1 MALTPVLT
9 PQVSDSVD
17 GFLVRSLAI
26 TYHDGSVVG
35 NHTHVW
41 GQLIYGTSGVMCVSA
56 ADKVWFVPPSQAVW
70 LPPKQNHSISI
81 LGDVALRTLYLAPA
95 ISAILAEEVM
105 ALEVSPLLREVVLHI
120 QDLNMLAEGNAG
132 HDRLAGVLVDLL
144 ADAPIGQL
152 CLPMPVDSRAVAA
165 ARWMQENPAELVE
178 LGTVAK
184 QHGCSLRTLQ
194 RLFTRETGLT
204 LDTWRQKARL
214 IYAVTQLS
222 NSKNVTEAGLLCG
235 YDSISAF
242 IAAFKKLF
250 GVTPGRFI
258 VSDRVGQK

>member
-1 MALTPVLT
+1 MDLTPK
-9 PQVSDSVD
+9 VSNSSD
-17 GFLVRSLAI
+17 GFHVRSLAI
-26 TYHDGSVVG
+26 TYHDESVIGS
-35 NHTHVW
+35 HAHSW

-56 ADKVWFVPPSQAVW
+56 ASKVWFVPPTRAIW
-70 LPPKQNHSISI
+70 LPPKQHHSISM
-81 LGDVALRTLYLAPA
+81 LGDVAMRTLYLAPV
-95 ISAILAEEVM
+95 ISTALAAEVV

-120 QDLNMLAEGNAG
+120 HDLEMLAENDTG

-144 ADAPIGQL
+144 AEAPIGQL
-152 CLPMPVDSRAVAA
+152 CLPMPSDSRAVAA
-165 ARWMQENPAELVE
+165 ARWMQQNPGEFLD
-178 LGTVAK
+178 LGSIAK
-184 QHGCSLRTLQ
+184 HHGCSLRTLQ
-194 RLFTRETGLT
+194 RLFSRETGLT
-204 LDTWRQKARL
+204 LNAWRQKARL

-222 NSKNVTEAGLLCG
+222 NGKNVTEAALLCG